1 MSNVLGEI
9 KSVLIPKEE
18 YERLKS
24 LCARAAEALEA
35 EIKLQVSK
43 PELSAPF
50 SPSRRE
56 QLELIAQL
64 RKEG

>member
-24 LCARAAEALEA
+24 LCARAAEALEQLHLVNVNREPECVYCQVIA
-35 EIKLQVSK
+35 ELREASK
-43 PELSAPF
+43 
-50 SPSRRE
+50 
-56 QLELIAQL
+56 
-64 RKEG
+64 

>member
-24 LCARAAEALEA
+24 LCARAAKPLEVWMPTLGTPSDKILITELREA
-35 EIKLQVSK
+35 SK
-43 PELSAPF
+43 
-50 SPSRRE
+50 
-56 QLELIAQL
+56 
-64 RKEG
+64 